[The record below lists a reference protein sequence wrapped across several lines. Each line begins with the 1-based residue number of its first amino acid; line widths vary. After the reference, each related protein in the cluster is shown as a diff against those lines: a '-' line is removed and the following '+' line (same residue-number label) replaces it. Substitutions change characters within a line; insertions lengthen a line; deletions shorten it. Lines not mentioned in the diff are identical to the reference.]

1 MGTCIP
7 SQYRRSTCT
16 THFRRFAARI
26 WYGQS
31 TRLFPPPGSALVGV
45 FVFTLKCDSRMA
57 AGEVPASE
65 ADLTRYREG
74 VEPLPHTS
82 FISPWPELVS
92 YPVPGQTSGADVT
105 LRPTSPH
112 LGAGGG
118 GGAASFHWGT
128 WLHGVRGEAWTK
140 QIWLRKNQG
149 NWCWVGKTL
158 FLPPELLAH
167 GEKFIVS
174 LAYCVLHAYHGLCIF
189 LK

>member
-1 MGTCIP
+1 
-7 SQYRRSTCT
+7 
-16 THFRRFAARI
+16 
-26 WYGQS
+26 
-31 TRLFPPPGSALVGV
+31 
-45 FVFTLKCDSRMA
+45 MA

-118 GGAASFHWGT
+118 VVVALPAST
-128 WLHGVRGEAWTK
+128 EVHGFMG
-140 QIWLRKNQG
+140 
-149 NWCWVGKTL
+149 
-158 FLPPELLAH
+158 
-167 GEKFIVS
+167 
-174 LAYCVLHAYHGLCIF
+174 
-189 LK
+189 